1 MRIHHDSTIL
11 LVAGALF
18 GALACDTS
26 ITNPGLTPDEDLDNP
41 AAWPAI
47 VVGARRALSDAIGSS
62 AGPVSQ
68 LLYWGAAVTY
78 EINPAGS
85 TGSYGIPT
93 DVQAG
98 LPTDA
103 TMNGDW
109 TQSNVARYSAE
120 AAVARFRRVMPDTL
134 FPKSPLVGQAYLYA
148 GFANRLLGE
157 NFCQSVIPVV
167 IPDSVH
173 YVLAPG
179 SLGSHTLYFL
189 RADTAFSN
197 AIAVFTATGNTDA
210 QTTSFI
216 LAAHAG
222 RASVRTDLA
231 TYGLATWAD
240 AVAEAVLVPSTYK
253 FEVPYS
259 SASPDQYNYL
269 YWARADQSFRAHTQ
283 WGTFYEGYYR
293 TTRDPRVRWDTTAGT
308 MKPFGDAAVAKFGG
322 RVPFWPEAKYTS
334 TSDPVRLSSGWEM
347 RLIEAEAALVAGDLA
362 KAQSNINARRRA
374 LRADTT
380 LAKTLDTVVV
390 ATLVDGWA
398 ALKRERALELWLEG
412 RRLGDLRR
420 WIENN
425 VPGGS
430 DDGTYRAS
438 TTDILHTTPLE
449 TMTTPVARA
458 LCFPVGR
465 NERETNPN
473 VP

>member
-1 MRIHHDSTIL
+1 MRTSLTAVAL
-11 LVAGALF
+11 LLT
-18 GALACDTS
+18 ACDTS
-26 ITNPGLTPDEDLDNP
+26 VTNPGLTPDGTLDKP
-41 AAWPAI
+41 EAWPAI
-47 VVGARRALSDAIGSS
+47 VVGARRALADAIGSAS
-62 AGPVSQ
+62 ATGGQ
-68 LLYWGAAVTY
+68 LLYWSAAVTF

-85 TGSYGIPT
+85 TGSYGIPP
-93 DVQAG
+93 DVQVG
-98 LPTDA
+98 ILNDA
-103 TMNGDW
+103 TSSADRAS
-109 TQSNVARYSAE
+109 SNQ
-120 AAVARFRRVMPDTL
+120 ARFVPEDAVKRFKRVMPDTL
-134 FPKSPLVGQAYLYA
+134 FSKSTLVGQVYLYA

-157 NFCQSVIPVV
+157 NFCESVIPVV
-167 IPDSVH
+167 IPDNVH

-374 LRADTT
+374 LRAD
-380 LAKTLDTVVV
+380 
-390 ATLVDGWA
+390 
-398 ALKRERALELWLEG
+398 
-412 RRLGDLRR
+412 
-420 WIENN
+420 
-425 VPGGS
+425 
-430 DDGTYRAS
+430 
-438 TTDILHTTPLE
+438 
-449 TMTTPVARA
+449 M
-458 LCFPVGR
+458 
-465 NERETNPN
+465 
-473 VP
+473 